1 MLYLNL
7 ASIRV
12 PVPVPVPVRVAE
24 SPVRTQHTPVCARIL
39 GGAATAS
46 STDNPEVSPRIA
58 FKRGGFAIA
67 KLCAAVLSLSVLSPV
82 VLAHQEAPS
91 GDAVR
96 FVEANARRRA
106 SDLPLYGVGRVIR
119 ATISSDQELAL
130 QALIENQRRTG
141 RSAADLTEEL
151 LALLPVREVRS
162 ISIWIESEARYAIEE
177 RRDAAH
183 DTLTAATA
191 ARLSAHAPAATRV
204 VLPSEVI
211 RTLSASD
218 EEWEVTAR
226 GVASLSP
233 VPHRRQEVAY
243 VDCGLV
249 DWSPML
255 DPTSRVEGQHTTVEF
270 DATTNSIGIVI
281 SSDVE
286 VGDEV
291 GDEVGAEVGADGGS
305 LRHRFEDLERP
316 RCVEIRSDWMRADY
330 LSVEQNGSQVPSAT
344 FWRERTGTT
353 GEWRLEARVF
363 SAVEMGTA
371 AQRPSW
377 RLPSLRA
384 QVTSDVATQSRTVRQ
399 VLPSWLVGVSVEEWY
414 PIAAQHIASNWG
426 SGDAESDLDGDG
438 VVGAEDFVWVAE
450 WAVSG
455 S

>member
-1 MLYLNL
+1 M
-7 ASIRV
+7 
-12 PVPVPVPVRVAE
+12 
-24 SPVRTQHTPVCARIL
+24 
-39 GGAATAS
+39 
-46 STDNPEVSPRIA
+46 
-58 FKRGGFAIA
+58 
-67 KLCAAVLSLSVLSPV
+67 LSLSVLSPV

-96 FVEANARRRA
+96 VVEANARRRA

-141 RSAADLTEEL
+141 RSADDLTEEL

-183 DTLTAATA
+183 DTLTTATA

-243 VDCGLV
+243 VDCALV

-255 DPTSRVEGQHTTVEF
+255 DPTIRVEGQHTTVEF

-281 SSDVE
+281 SSDA
-286 VGDEV
+286 
-291 GDEVGAEVGADGGS
+291 EVGAEGGAGVGAEGGS

-384 QVTSDVATQSRTVRQ
+384 QVTSDVATQSRTVRL

-426 SGDAESDLDGDG
+426 SGDAESDLDGAG
-438 VVGAEDFVWVAE
+438 VVGAEDFGWCAE
-450 WAVSG
+450 GGVSG

>member
-1 MLYLNL
+1 MLYLSF
-7 ASIRV
+7 ASVPV
-12 PVPVPVPVRVAE
+12 PVPVPVPVRLAE
-24 SPVRTQHTPVCARIL
+24 SPVRTQHTPVCGRIL
-39 GGAATAS
+39 GGAATTS

-67 KLCAAVLSLSVLSPV
+67 KLYAAVLSLSVLSPV

-141 RSAADLTEEL
+141 RSADDLTEEL

-183 DTLTAATA
+183 DTLTTATA

-243 VDCGLV
+243 VDCALV

-281 SSDVE
+281 SSDA
-286 VGDEV
+286 
-291 GDEVGAEVGADGGS
+291 EVGAEVGAEGGS

-384 QVTSDVATQSRTVRQ
+384 QVTSDVATQSRTVRL

-450 WAVSG
+450 WGVSG

>member
-1 MLYLNL
+1 MLYLSF
-7 ASIRV
+7 AS
-12 PVPVPVPVRVAE
+12 VPVPVPVRLAE

-39 GGAATAS
+39 GGAATTS

-67 KLCAAVLSLSVLSPV
+67 KLCAAGLSLSVLSPV

-141 RSAADLTEEL
+141 RSADELTEEL

-243 VDCGLV
+243 VDCALV

-281 SSDVE
+281 SSDA
-286 VGDEV
+286 
-291 GDEVGAEVGADGGS
+291 EVGAEGGAGVGAEGGS

-384 QVTSDVATQSRTVRQ
+384 QVTSDVATQSRTVRL

-450 WAVSG
+450 WGVSG

>member
-1 MLYLNL
+1 MISLKL
-7 ASIRV
+7 A
-12 PVPVPVPVRVAE
+12 PVPVPVRVAE

-106 SDLPLYGVGRVIR
+106 SDLPFYGVGRVIR

-177 RRDAAH
+177 RRDATH
-183 DTLTAATA
+183 DTLTTATA

-243 VDCGLV
+243 VDCALV
-249 DWSPML
+249 DWSPHAGP
-255 DPTSRVEGQHTTVEF
+255 DEPGRR
-270 DATTNSIGIVI
+270 ATH
-281 SSDVE
+281 
-286 VGDEV
+286 
-291 GDEVGAEVGADGGS
+291 DG
-305 LRHRFEDLERP
+305 
-316 RCVEIRSDWMRADY
+316 
-330 LSVEQNGSQVPSAT
+330 
-344 FWRERTGTT
+344 
-353 GEWRLEARVF
+353 
-363 SAVEMGTA
+363 
-371 AQRPSW
+371 
-377 RLPSLRA
+377 
-384 QVTSDVATQSRTVRQ
+384 
-399 VLPSWLVGVSVEEWY
+399 
-414 PIAAQHIASNWG
+414 
-426 SGDAESDLDGDG
+426 
-438 VVGAEDFVWVAE
+438 
-450 WAVSG
+450 
-455 S
+455 

>member
-1 MLYLNL
+1 MLYLSF
-7 ASIRV
+7 ASV
-12 PVPVPVPVRVAE
+12 PVPVPVPVRLAE

-39 GGAATAS
+39 GGAATTS

-67 KLCAAVLSLSVLSPV
+67 KLYAAVLSLSVLSPV

-141 RSAADLTEEL
+141 RSADDLTEEL

-183 DTLTAATA
+183 DTLTTATA

-243 VDCGLV
+243 VDCALV

-281 SSDVE
+281 SSDA
-286 VGDEV
+286 
-291 GDEVGAEVGADGGS
+291 EVGAEGGS

-384 QVTSDVATQSRTVRQ
+384 QVTSDVATQSRTVRL

-450 WAVSG
+450 WGVSG